1 MTQVQEA
8 VDQALA
14 AHQGAEGA
22 ILPILHDLQHALG
35 YIPPEA
41 QAAVGA
47 ALNLSRAEVHGVVS
61 FYRDFREAPGGR
73 RTLKLCRAEACK
85 AMGADALAERAMAK
99 LGAGWRETDPTGT
112 VLVEPVWCLGL
123 CASAP
128 AAMLDDEVSG
138 RLDEAGMDALTAE
151 ARA

>member
-1 MTQVQEA
+1 MQDLEEVVDRALEA
-8 VDQALA
+8 HRD
-14 AHQGAEGA
+14 AEGA
-22 ILPILHDLQHALG
+22 LLPVLHDVQHGLG
-35 YIPPEA
+35 CIPAAA
-41 QAAVGA
+41 QERIAA
-47 ALNLSRAEVHGVVS
+47 ALNLSRAELHGVVS
-61 FYRDFREAPGGR
+61 FYRDFREVPAGR
-73 RTLKLCRAEACK
+73 RVLKICRAEACK
-85 AMGADALAERAMAK
+85 AMGGDALAARAMAK